1 MLTATLAHKLCEQ
14 LGGQL
19 MSDVFVSYKAEDRR
33 RVKPLVDALQADGF
47 SVWWDEQIGGGA
59 AWRQA
64 IETELNAA
72 KCVIVAWSQ
81 RSIGPEGTF
90 VQDEAT
96 RAQQRRVY
104 VPVLID
110 KVHLPLG
117 FGETQALPLIGWRGN
132 RADSKYQAVLAAVQG
147 NVGAKRRRKE
157 LAVTGPRV
165 DRRTAMVGGG
175 VAAVAVA
182 SVGGWALLRSS
193 PAHANRSIAVLPF
206 ANLSGDPNQAYFSD
220 GIAEEIRSALA
231 RLAGLKVVG
240 RTSSEAV
247 RNDDAETAAKKL
259 EVANILTGS
268 VRQSPSTIRV
278 TAELI
283 DGKTGLDRWSQDY
296 DRSPGDAIKI
306 QTDIA
311 ENVAAALSATLGEAA
326 KAALTVGGT
335 ENPDAQKL
343 LIQAISLENGP
354 NSREAV
360 ERALDLIGSS
370 IRLDP
375 NYADAYARKS
385 ALLVRW
391 GDNYASTPAALA
403 RARAEALGLAQT
415 ALKIAPNL
423 ALAHRALF
431 SVYSSNLQMASA
443 VAELTRARALAPGD
457 ADTLA
462 SYGRYLARIRRFD
475 QSLQALDQAIASDP
489 LNSVAYT
496 YRTGTL
502 FYARRYRDAASFA
515 KQIETKS
522 PELAADPVVVGDN
535 FVALGSFGDAQS
547 YYDKAASDYWGR
559 VTGEALLAARQGN
572 KPASF
577 QKLGRLRQLYGDAA
591 STQFGEIYAQLGERE
606 AALAAIERAYE
617 VKDAGLTTML
627 VDPWLDPIRKEPR
640 FEAIV
645 RKLNFPA

>member
-1 MLTATLAHKLCEQ
+1 MA
-14 LGGQL
+14 
-19 MSDVFVSYKAEDRR
+19 DVFVSYKAEDRR
-33 RVKPLVDALQADGF
+33 RVKPLVEALQGDGF

-59 AWRQA
+59 TWRHE

-72 KCVIVAWSQ
+72 KCVIVVWSN
-81 RSIGPEGTF
+81 RSVGPDGTF

-96 RAQQRRVY
+96 RAQQRHVY

-117 FGETQALPLIGWRGN
+117 FGETQALPLIGWHGSRS
-132 RADSKYQAVLAAVQG
+132 DTKYAAVLSAVRR
-147 NVGAKRRRKE
+147 NVGGEGTIAALPIVDRQI
-157 LAVTGPRV
+157 
-165 DRRTAMVGGG
+165 DRRTMIASGAIATAAIGGAG
-175 VAAVAVA
+175 LWVLLKPSAAGA
-182 SVGGWALLRSS
+182 SSG
-193 PAHANRSIAVLPF
+193 SIAVLPF
-206 ANLSGDPNQAYFSD
+206 ANLSGDPAQAYFSD

-283 DGKTGLDRWSQDY
+283 DGKTGIDRWSQDY

-311 ENVAAALSATLGEAA
+311 ENVATALSSALGEAA

-335 ENPDAQKL
+335 ENSSAQKL
-343 LIQAISLENGP
+343 LIQAIALENGP

-360 ERALDLIGSS
+360 ERAIDLAGSA

-391 GDNYASTPAALA
+391 GNNYGTTPA
-403 RARAEALGLAQT
+403 ELAQSRSQALNLAQA
-415 ALKIAPNL
+415 ALKIAPDL
-423 ALAHRALF
+423 ANAHRALF
-431 SVYSSNLQMASA
+431 TLYSSSLQMTAA

-457 ADTLA
+457 ADTLS
-462 SYGRYLARIRRFD
+462 SYGHFLSYIGRFD
-475 QSLQALDQAIASDP
+475 QALKVIDQAIASDP
-489 LNSVAYT
+489 LNAFAYQNKT
-496 YRTGTL
+496 TTL
-502 FYARRYRDAASFA
+502 FYARRYPDAVGFVNQVQS
-515 KQIETKS
+515 KS
-522 PELAADPVVVGDN
+522 PELVPDPVAIADV
-535 FVALGSFGDAQS
+535 FVALGSFDKAREW
-547 YYDKAASDYWGR
+547 YDKAAPDYWGR

-572 KPASF
+572 RTASL
-577 QKLGRLRQLYGDAA
+577 QKLDRLRELYGDAA
-591 STQFGEIYAQLGERE
+591 STQIGEINAQLGDRE
-606 AALAAIERAYE
+606 AALIALERAYE
-617 VKDAGLTTML
+617 IKDAGLTGML
-627 VDPWLDPIRKEPR
+627 VDPWLDPVRKEPR

-645 RKLNFPA
+645 KKMNFPA